1 MATIIGTE
9 LDDPN
14 LTGTAGADTISGLG
28 GRDHLYGGAG
38 NDTLYGGAG
47 DDAMHGDAGADIMYG
62 GSGNDDYYV
71 DDVNDVISETT
82 VPGVDDG
89 GNDRVYS
96 TVSYTLSPFLERLVL
111 LESAVAISATGN
123 AQVNSIVGN
132 SNANIISGGGGK
144 DTLTGGLGAD
154 TFVIGPANAANTVT
168 ITDFAAEDKFGIT
181 ASDYGLSQGNG
192 LVDNGSGT
200 LVLDPTWFATVTGT
214 QGTVAGH
221 GQFLYNTNTRSVMW
235 DADGSGALTGIAL
248 ANLQTGAVVTAGNFA
263 ISGVASSPVVGNI
276 SVNDV
281 TITEGDSG
289 TKVATFTVTRTG
301 GTAAFDLTYA
311 TADGT
316 ATAGSDYVAQP
327 TGTVSFAA
335 GDLTKTI
342 SVTINGDTTVEPDE
356 TFFVNLLSASNGGT
370 IVDAQGLGTIS
381 NDDAAGGV
389 GNISIND
396 VTITEGNSG
405 TKVATFTVSHT
416 GSAAFSVNYAT
427 ANSTA
432 TAGTSGAAD
441 YVATSGTLNFAAGTS
456 TQTVSVTIRGDTIYE
471 PNETFFVNLTGAT
484 NGGTITKSAGLG
496 TIVNDDAAPVGPA
509 VVAVHDMSAIA
520 SGIGSWDPSG
530 LAYDAATGTLYLV
543 DSEVD
548 EVTPRG
554 AANMWA
560 LNLDGALKPNG
571 SISLYGYT
579 TESTGIAFDPAT
591 GKMYISDDDTF
602 NVYVTNVANPS
613 VKLAQ
618 FATKPL
624 GGDDPE
630 DVSFNP
636 VNGHLYIANG
646 SDIAHPKI
654 IEIDSSGTQVIRN
667 ILLPAVIKD
676 PEAVVYDV
684 AHDVFFVGIENGHDV
699 WMVDHNG
706 NILNDINIFANY
718 RNPVNNGSVNLKGLT
733 LAPSSDPNDDPSTLS
748 LYAADFGIPHV
759 NDGRLFEI
767 SNPFFWNHQA
777 PAILTNNFTTVQN
790 LDGSKTVL
798 GVQVTDSNALASSEP
813 FSLTATTGA
822 AAAGTSVTPSTNS
835 GSLTGVNGVLATGV
849 TYHPGVTPPSTDMV
863 TLTVRDN
870 FGATDTENFVFAQA
884 GSGPN
889 ITLQGTSGK
898 DVILATNSQDVLTG
912 GAAQDQ
918 FVFAPTSSGPSV
930 QHTITDFAAG
940 VDKIDVRQFS
950 NISASALPIET
961 QQGSDTLITLDSHDT
976 LLMKNVAAISLH
988 ASDFI
993 VA

>member
-1 MATIIGTE
+1 MAIITGTE

-14 LTGTAGADTISGLG
+14 LKGTATNDTISGLG

-47 DDAMHGDAGADIMYG
+47 DDAMHGDGGADIMFG
-62 GSGNDDYYV
+62 GAGNDDYFV

-123 AQVNSIVGN
+123 TQVNSIVGN
-132 SNANIISGGGGK
+132 SNDNIISGGGGK

-154 TFVIGPANAANTVT
+154 MFVLGPANAANTVT
-168 ITDFAAEDKFGIT
+168 ITDFASEDKFAVT

-192 LVDNGSGT
+192 LVDNVAGT
-200 LVLDPTWFATVTGT
+200 LVLDPTWFATVAGT
-214 QGTVAGH
+214 QGTVSGH
-221 GQFLYNTNTRSVMW
+221 GQFLYNTTTRTLTW
-235 DADGSGALTGIAL
+235 DPDGSGAVAGIAL
-248 ANLQTGAVVTAGNFA
+248 AKLQAGAIVTADNFA
-263 ISGVASSPVVGNI
+263 ISGTAGTPVAGNI
-276 SVNDV
+276 SIGDV
-281 TITEGDSG
+281 TIAEGNAG
-289 TKVATFTVTRTG
+289 TSIATFTVTRTG
-301 GTAAFDLTYA
+301 GNAAFDLTYA

-342 SVTINGDTTVEPDE
+342 SVTINGDTIVEPDE
-356 TFFVNLLSASNGGT
+356 TFFVNLLGATNNGT
-370 IVDAQGLGTIS
+370 IVKSQGVGTIT
-381 NDDAAGGV
+381 NDDGVAAVV
-389 GNISIND
+389 GDISITD
-396 VTITEGNSG
+396 VTINEGNSG

-416 GSAAFSVNYAT
+416 GSAAFSVNYST

-432 TAGTSGAAD
+432 TAGTSGDYLAA
-441 YVATSGTLNFAAGTS
+441 SGTLNFTDGTS
-456 TQTVSVTIRGDTIYE
+456 TQTVSVTIRGDTVYE

-484 NGGTITKSAGLG
+484 NGGTIIKSAGLG
-496 TIVNDDAAPVGPA
+496 TIANDDTAPVGPA

-530 LAYDAATGTLYLV
+530 LAYDPATGTLYLV

-548 EVTPRG
+548 EVTPKG

-560 LNLDGALKPNG
+560 LNLDGTLKPNG
-571 SISLYGYT
+571 AISLYGYT
-579 TESTGIAFDPAT
+579 TEPSGIAFDPVT
-591 GKMYISDDDTF
+591 GKIYITDDDTF

-636 VNGHLYIANG
+636 INGHLYIANG

-654 IEIDSSGTQVIRN
+654 IETDSSGTQVIRN

-684 AHDVFFVGIENGHDV
+684 AHDVFFVGIENGHEI

-706 NILNDINIFANY
+706 NILNDINIFGNY

-733 LAPSSDPNDDPSTLS
+733 LAPSSDPNDDPSVLS
-748 LYAADFGIPHV
+748 LYAADFGVSHA

-767 SNPFFWNHQA
+767 SNPFFWNHPA
-777 PAILTNNFTTVQN
+777 PAMLTNNLTTVQN
-790 LDGSKTVL
+790 PDGSMTL
-798 GVQVTDSNALASSEP
+798 SGLQVTDPDTFASTGT
-813 FSLTATTGA
+813 FSLTAVTGA
-822 AAAGTSVTPSTNS
+822 AASGTSITPPISS
-835 GSLTGVNGVLATGV
+835 GSLTDINNVLTTGV
-849 TYHPGVTPPSTDMV
+849 TYHPGITPPSTDVV
-863 TLTVRDN
+863 TLTVKDS
-870 FGATDTENFVFAQA
+870 FGAADSENFVFAQP

-889 ITLQGTSGK
+889 VTLQGTSGK
-898 DVILATNSQDVLTG
+898 DVILATNSQDVLIG

-918 FVFAPTSSGPSV
+918 FVFAPTSAGPSV
-930 QHTITDFAAG
+930 QHMITDFVAG
-940 VDKIDVRQFS
+940 VDTIDLRQFS
-950 NISASALPIET
+950 NISAAALPTET
-961 QQGSDTLITLDSHDT
+961 QQGNNTLITLDGHDT
-976 LLMKNVAAISLH
+976 LLLTNVTATNLH

-993 VA
+993 LHA

>member
-14 LTGTAGADTISGLG
+14 LTGTAAADTISGLG
-28 GRDHLYGGAG
+28 GRDHLYGLAG
-38 NDTLYGGAG
+38 NDTLFGGAG
-47 DDAMHGDAGADIMYG
+47 NDAMHGDAGADIMFG
-62 GSGNDDYYV
+62 GAGNDDYYV

-111 LESAVAISATGN
+111 LESPAAISATGN

-132 SNANIISGGGGK
+132 SNANIINGGGGK

-154 TFVIGPANAANTVT
+154 TFVLGPANAANTVT

-192 LVDNGSGT
+192 LVNNGSGA
-200 LVLDPTWFATVTGT
+200 LVLDPSWFATVTGT

-221 GQFLYNTNTRSVMW
+221 SQFLYNTTTRALTW

-248 ANLQTGAVVTAGNFA
+248 AKLQTGAVVTAGNFA
-263 ISGVASSPVVGNI
+263 ISGVTSNPVVGNI
-276 SVNDV
+276 SINDV

-289 TKVATFTVTRTG
+289 TKVAIFTVTRTG
-301 GTAAFDLTYA
+301 GTAAFDVSYA

-316 ATAGSDYVAQP
+316 ATAGSDYVALP
-327 TGTVSFAA
+327 TGTLSFAA

-342 SVTINGDTTVEPDE
+342 SVTINGDTTVESDE
-356 TFFVNLLSASNGGT
+356 TFLVNLSNATNGGT
-370 IVDAQGLGTIS
+370 VVKSQGTGTIA
-381 NDDAAGGV
+381 NDDSAGGV

-432 TAGTSGAAD
+432 TAGTTGD
-441 YVATSGTLNFAAGTS
+441 YLATSGTLNFAAGTS
-456 TQTVSVTIRGDTIYE
+456 TQTVSVTINGDTIYE

-484 NGGTITKSAGLG
+484 NGGTITKSAGLA
-496 TIVNDDAAPVGPA
+496 TIVNDDTAPVGPA
-509 VVAVHDMSAIA
+509 VVAVHDLSAIA

-554 AANMWA
+554 TANMWA
-560 LNLDGALKPNG
+560 LNLDGTLKPNG
-571 SISLYGYT
+571 AISLYGYT
-579 TESTGIAFDPAT
+579 TEPTGIAFDPAT
-591 GKMYISDDDTF
+591 GKMYITDDDTF

-613 VKLAQ
+613 LKLAQ

-667 ILLPAVIKD
+667 IPLPAVIKD
-676 PEAVVYDV
+676 PEAVYYDV
-684 AHDVFFVGIENGHDV
+684 AHDVFFVGIENGHEI

-718 RNPVNNGSVNLKGLT
+718 RNPANNGSVNLKGLT
-733 LAPSSDPNDDPSTLS
+733 IAPSSDPNDDPSALS
-748 LYAADFGIPHV
+748 LYAADYGIPHV

-767 SNPFFWNHQA
+767 SNPFYWNHPA
-777 PAILTNNFTTVQN
+777 PVISTNNLTTVQN
-790 LDGSKTVL
+790 SDGSMTVL
-798 GVQVTDSNALASSEP
+798 GVQVTDSDALVSCLIPSLQSCRDDRSCGVRNQYNAADELGFVEGHQQCIGDRRDVSPRGYAAVDRHGDAYRQGQ
-813 FSLTATTGA
+813 FRGA
-822 AAAGTSVTPSTNS
+822 RHCKLCLRSGWVGTQHHAAR
-835 GSLTGVNGVLATGV
+835 
-849 TYHPGVTPPSTDMV
+849 H
-863 TLTVRDN
+863 
-870 FGATDTENFVFAQA
+870 
-884 GSGPN
+884 
-889 ITLQGTSGK
+889 
-898 DVILATNSQDVLTG
+898 
-912 GAAQDQ
+912 
-918 FVFAPTSSGPSV
+918 
-930 QHTITDFAAG
+930 
-940 VDKIDVRQFS
+940 VRQGRDS
-950 NISASALPIET
+950 
-961 QQGSDTLITLDSHDT
+961 SDQ
-976 LLMKNVAAISLH
+976 
-988 ASDFI
+988 
-993 VA
+993 